1 MTPGARHLIEQARML
16 TKKKYGTTDPELVI
30 NTLGIIADDFRGNM
44 SKGYVRAGLPE
55 VEDPEGSMRKAG
67 L

>member
-16 TKKKYGTTDPELVI
+16 TKQKYGSTDPELVMQ
-30 NTLGIIADDFRGNM
+30 TLAAIAERFHADVSRGF
-44 SKGYVRAGLPE
+44 VRAGLPP
-55 VEDPEGSMRKAG
+55 VEPNGASEGG